1 MKLNAMN
8 GRINLLSA
16 QRNAMTASSLIGHEA
31 AKQAKEF
38 GWQGRRLLKEYRYS

>member
-16 QRNAMTASSLIGHEA
+16 QRNATAASSLIGYETV
-31 AKQAKEF
+31 KPAKEF
-38 GWQGRRLLKEYRYS
+38 GCQGRRLLKDHRYS